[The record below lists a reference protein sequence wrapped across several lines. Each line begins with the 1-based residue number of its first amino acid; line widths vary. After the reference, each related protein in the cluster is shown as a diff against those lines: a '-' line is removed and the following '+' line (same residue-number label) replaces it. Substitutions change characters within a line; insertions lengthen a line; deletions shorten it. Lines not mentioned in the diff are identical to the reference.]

1 MTKAVFQI
9 DAPKERLY
17 YIICDFV
24 RWSEW
29 WPGCQEAKIVSDK
42 GNTKQV
48 EVTLTGMKTITM
60 GLEFDLTPVQ
70 LINFRKFSGKDVKD
84 YVGSFKLMPSSDGAG
99 TVVMSEMEMD
109 AGSMVPKFMVG
120 KIMEKSLQQTAD
132 ALKLRVNTAPPTPT
146 LDVPASAA
154 PAAVAAA
161 GAGGAAAPVS
171 VAAPQPAA
179 PVRRKR
185 VLHVTH
191 SGEGYRVW
199 LMGKTQFYKFE

>member
-84 YVGSFKLMPSSDGAG
+84 YVGSFRLMPASDGAG

-132 ALKLRVNTAPPTPT
+132 ALKVRVNTAPPTPKFDT
-146 LDVPASAA
+146 PETAA
-154 PAAVAAA
+154 PAVAMA
-161 GAGGAAAPVS
+161 AGGAAPALAV
-171 VAAPQPAA
+171 APQVVPA
-179 PVRRKR
+179 RRKR

>member
-1 MTKAVFQI
+1 LTKAVFQI

-84 YVGSFKLMPSSDGAG
+84 YVGSFRLMPSSDGAG

-132 ALKLRVNTAPPTPT
+132 ALKLRVNTAPPTPKSET
-146 LDVPASAA
+146 PETAA
-154 PAAVAAA
+154 PAVVAAA
-161 GAGGAAAPVS
+161 AGGGAPTVVSPLQAAPS
-171 VAAPQPAA
+171 
-179 PVRRKR
+179 RRKR

-199 LMGKTQFYKFE
+199 LLGKTQFYKFE